1 MSEIYFSSLYIPCT
15 RSFVAKRKWRSV
27 VYRSLSNVRQL
38 LQDADG
44 DAKMQKDSILACGAE
59 RGKLDHDD
67 AVGKETQGLNASVVP
82 SRGDD
87 QSTLQQQQLPRAISF
102 FKEIK
107 ENSSADLDLG
117 GCFFRDDVGEEEE
130 EEYTSEQY
138 CPDPSS
144 CSSPRASSARRC
156 RRDHQDFVRKTGGG
170 QEEVGSRG
178 AQASCGGIDFLQLET
193 RKPWLSMG
201 GGAQQNRVAGGGGGG
216 EAVRLFG
223 FEMNWRS
230 MSGRSKDKEEEGCTE
245 NIGRSNRE
253 KEQQQQQQKG
263 SQQSLPSCSSEGALD
278 IDTVPEDAG
287 EEEEAAVGVQPSKDS
302 GVEAGKLQCS
312 SMSMQSI
319 TNQPTEG
326 ISVCSGSTRVT
337 SKENRKYDCHFCKKE
352 FSSSQALGGHQNAH
366 KRERKEDRR
375 AQLQAHRMAAAA
387 AAAAAAANAHRDCG
401 EMAGYSTTQHSLLPG
416 SQLLQQQHPHGSHL
430 FAPPPGSGLFAPPP
444 GSRLFASPHGSH
456 LFAPPHGSQMMI
468 PPSMAQLVQ
477 THGSHFATPPP
488 HMGRLV
494 PYGGMSPMPMMGRI
508 VPGQAYPHPN
518 FSLQGC
524 VNPPPMPEGMQAP
537 PPGSI
542 FYAGPVA
549 IGFPGS
555 RPSFPTVFG
564 DLVQYSDTIDYV
576 QYHPSACFQQV
587 IHGFDTTVSNS
598 G

>member
-1 MSEIYFSSLYIPCT
+1 
-15 RSFVAKRKWRSV
+15 
-27 VYRSLSNVRQL
+27 
-38 LQDADG
+38 
-44 DAKMQKDSILACGAE
+44 
-59 RGKLDHDD
+59 
-67 AVGKETQGLNASVVP
+67 
-82 SRGDD
+82 
-87 QSTLQQQQLPRAISF
+87 
-102 FKEIK
+102 
-107 ENSSADLDLG
+107 
-117 GCFFRDDVGEEEE
+117 
-130 EEYTSEQY
+130 
-138 CPDPSS
+138 
-144 CSSPRASSARRC
+144 
-156 RRDHQDFVRKTGGG
+156 
-170 QEEVGSRG
+170 
-178 AQASCGGIDFLQLET
+178 
-193 RKPWLSMG
+193 
-201 GGAQQNRVAGGGGGG
+201 
-216 EAVRLFG
+216 
-223 FEMNWRS
+223 
-230 MSGRSKDKEEEGCTE
+230 
-245 NIGRSNRE
+245 
-253 KEQQQQQQKG
+253 
-263 SQQSLPSCSSEGALD
+263 
-278 IDTVPEDAG
+278 VPEDAG

-312 SMSMQSI
+312 SMSMPSI

-387 AAAAAAANAHRDCG
+387 AAAAAANAHRDCG

-416 SQLLQQQHPHGSHL
+416 SQLLQQQHPHGSH
-430 FAPPPGSGLFAPPP
+430 LFAPPP

-587 IHGFDTTVSNS
+587 IHGFNTTVSNS